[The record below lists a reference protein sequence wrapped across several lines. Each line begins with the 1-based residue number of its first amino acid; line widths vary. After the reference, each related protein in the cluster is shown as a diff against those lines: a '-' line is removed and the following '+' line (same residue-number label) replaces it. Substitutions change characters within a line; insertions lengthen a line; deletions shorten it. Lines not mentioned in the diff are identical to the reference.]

1 MYKRQELSTGQSRE
15 VALRKMGISVRLVP
29 NKGIADGIEAARNII
44 GRCWFDADGCK
55 DGIKSLKN
63 YRKEFDEK
71 RNTYKDTALH
81 DWASHGADA
90 FRYFALSWTE
100 SLSGGHR
107 GQNQPNKLGW
117 KAHG

>member
-1 MYKRQELSTGQSRE
+1 
-15 VALRKMGISVRLVP
+15 MGINARLVP

-44 GRCWFDADGCK
+44 GRCWFDADRCK
-55 DGIKSLKN
+55 DGIKALKN

-100 SLSGGHR
+100 NIAKDNMSR
-107 GQNQPNKLGW
+107 GRPNEQNFDVFG
-117 KAHG
+117 